1 MLLDVAKLC
10 VGWQLI
16 GQYLKLT
23 DAEISAVD
31 GDKGTVEE
39 KRIAML
45 GKWREKFAYKATYQ
59 VLIEALL
66 AAGKSLCAIDV
77 AKIIGTG

>member
-10 VGWQLI
+10 VEWQLM
-16 GQYLKLT
+16 GKYLKLT
-23 DAEISAVD
+23 EAAVY

-45 GKWREKFAYKATYQ
+45 GKWGKGCLQTY
-59 VLIEALL
+59 LS
-66 AAGKSLCAIDV
+66 GSD
-77 AKIIGTG
+77 

>member
-10 VGWQLI
+10 VEWQLM
-16 GQYLKLT
+16 GKYLKLT
-23 DAEISAVD
+23 EAAVY

-45 GKWREKFAYKATYQ
+45 GKWGEVCLQTY
-59 VLIEALL
+59 LS
-66 AAGKSLCAIDV
+66 GSD
-77 AKIIGTG
+77 

>member
-10 VGWQLI
+10 VEWQLI
-16 GQYLKLT
+16 GKYLKLT
-23 DAEISAVD
+23 EAAAD
-31 GDKGTVEE
+31 GDKETVEE
-39 KRIAML
+39 KRVAML
-45 GKWREKFAYKATYQ
+45 GKWRDKFAYKATYQ
-59 VLIEALL
+59 VLTDAPL